1 MGMDRQIKKK
11 KWPPKKIALV
21 ASSVIFVAAVVYL
34 FLFEFSEAALNVETD
49 RITVSTVEKG
59 PFQEYI
65 SVMGNCL
72 PIYTYELNA
81 SEGGRVEV
89 KYVEAGAIVR
99 LGDPILK
106 LANTNLL
113 TTVMWREADFYQQSN
128 NLRATRLS
136 MEQYRLT
143 LSKEMAD
150 IDSQFLIQERLYNQ
164 QKELIKDKL
173 ISENEFIQTK
183 NQYEYLVKRKE
194 LAMESQ
200 KNELTFRQAQL
211 DSLESAVNQMQTNLR
226 VVREQLDN
234 LTIKA
239 PVAGLLSAL
248 NAEIG
253 QFKGPSDRLGQI
265 DVLEGFKVRAGIDEH
280 YITRVEVGKPGEF
293 DLASASYDLTV
304 KKIYP
309 EVVEGKFNVDLEFS
323 DKVPPDLRRGQ
334 TLHIKLYL
342 SDTSEAIL
350 LAKGGF
356 YETTGGNWVYILDPS
371 GKFAVKRSIRI
382 GRQNIDRFEVLEGL
396 QPGEKVV
403 TSSYESYN
411 NIDKLI
417 LK

>member
-11 KWPPKKIALV
+11 KWPPKKIAVV
-21 ASSVIFVAAVVYL
+21 AASVIFVLVVVYL
-34 FLFEFSEAALNVETD
+34 FLFEFGESALNVETD
-49 RITVSTVEKG
+49 RITVSTVSKG

-81 SEGGRVEV
+81 SEGGRVETRFI
-89 KYVEAGAIVR
+89 EAGAIVHK
-99 LGDPILK
+99 GDPILR
-106 LANTNLL
+106 LSNTNLL

-136 MEQYRLT
+136 MEQYRLV

-173 ISENEFIQTK
+173 IPENEFIQTK
-183 NQYEYLVKRKE
+183 NNYEYLVKRKE
-194 LAMESQ
+194 LAVESQ
-200 KNELTFRQAQL
+200 KNELAFREAQL
-211 DSLESAVNQMQTNLR
+211 KSLEAAVTQMETNLR
-226 VVREQLDN
+226 VVREQLNN

-239 PVAGLLSAL
+239 PVDGLLSAL

-253 QFKGPSDRLGQI
+253 QNKGPSDRLGQI
-265 DVLEGFKVRAGIDEH
+265 DVLEGFRVRAGIDEH

-293 DLASASYDLTV
+293 ELAGVKYNLTV
-304 KKIYP
+304 KRIFP
-309 EVVEGKFNVDLEFS
+309 EVVDGKFNVDMEFG
-323 DKVPPDLRRGQ
+323 DKIPPDLRRGQ
-334 TLHIKLYL
+334 TIHSKLYL

-371 GKFAVKRSIRI
+371 GKFAVKRPIRI
-382 GRQNIDRFEVLEGL
+382 GRQNIDMFEVLEGL